1 MKPVI
6 TLIAAMA
13 ENRVIGR
20 EGKMPWHIPEDL
32 RRFREVTMGH
42 PVIVGRRTFE
52 SIGQA
57 LPGRTMIVLT
67 RQVHF
72 RPAGCLVARDLD
84 EALALAGEAEQIFVA
99 GGGTLYRQA
108 LPLAERVLLTLVP
121 GGYEGD
127 TSFPELPA
135 DFVEVAREEV
145 PGAPGCLFLTY
156 ERKEKRG

>member
-20 EGKMPWHIPEDL
+20 DGKIPWHIPEDL

-42 PVIVGRRTFE
+42 PLIVGRRTFE
-52 SIGQA
+52 SIGGP
-57 LPGRTMIVLT
+57 LPGRMMIVLT

-72 RPAGCLVARDLD
+72 RPPECQVARDLD
-84 EALALAGEAEQIFVA
+84 EAIALAGDADEIFIA
-99 GGGTLYRQA
+99 GGGTIYRQA
-108 LPLAERVLLTLVP
+108 LPLADRVLLTLVP
-121 GGYEGD
+121 GAYEGKIV
-127 TSFPELPA
+127 FPELPA

-145 PGAPGCLFLTY
+145 PGAAGCLFLTY
-156 ERKEKRG
+156 ERGRL

>member
-20 EGKMPWHIPEDL
+20 DGKVPWHIPEDL

-42 PVIVGRRTFE
+42 PLIVGRRTFE
-52 SIGQA
+52 SIGRP

-72 RPAGCLVARDLD
+72 RPPECQVARDLD
-84 EALALAGEAEQIFVA
+84 EAIALAGETDEIFIA
-99 GGGTLYRQA
+99 GGGTIYRQA
-108 LPLAERVLLTLVP
+108 LPLADRVLLTLVP
-121 GGYEGD
+121 GVYEGD
-127 TSFPELPA
+127 AFFPELPA
-135 DFVEVAREEV
+135 DFVEISREEV
-145 PGAPGCLFLTY
+145 PGVPGYLFLTY
-156 ERKEKRG
+156 ERGRR

>member
-20 EGKMPWHIPEDL
+20 NGQIPWHIPEDL

-42 PVIVGRRTFE
+42 PLIVGRRTFE
-52 SIGQA
+52 SIGGI

-72 RPAGCLVARDLD
+72 RPAECLVARDLD
-84 EALALAGEAEQIFVA
+84 EAIALAGDADEIFIA
-99 GGGTLYRQA
+99 GGGTIYRQA
-108 LPLAERVLLTLVP
+108 LPRADRVLLTLVP
-121 GGYEGD
+121 GIYEGD
-127 TSFPELPA
+127 AVFPELPA
-135 DFVEVAREEV
+135 DFVEVAREEMH
-145 PGAPGCLFLTY
+145 GAAGCLFLTY
-156 ERKEKRG
+156 QRSRR